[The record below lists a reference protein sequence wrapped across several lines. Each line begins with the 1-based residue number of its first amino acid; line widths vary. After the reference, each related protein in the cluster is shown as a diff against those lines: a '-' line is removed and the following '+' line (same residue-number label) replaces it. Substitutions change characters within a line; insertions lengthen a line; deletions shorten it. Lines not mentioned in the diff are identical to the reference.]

1 MKFSII
7 TPTHNFR
14 YIKELYNS
22 IIEQTHTDW
31 EWILYVNGK
40 AIHDKLPS
48 VILEDERVKVY
59 KDISKNN
66 KVGYVKNKAFHLGT
80 GDILVE
86 MDHDDLLVETC
97 LEKLNKV
104 YSENPD
110 VGFVYSDDAKM
121 QTNAEFI
128 PFGSRFGWEPPYTF
142 EYKGVNY
149 PVMGGFDADSGSMSF
164 IWYQPNHVRTWRK
177 EIYTDIGGH
186 DINFDILD
194 DQDIICRTYLNT
206 KFYFIKEPLYI
217 YRVDG
222 NNTCYKPE
230 INQKIQ
236 NLTVELFHKYAYQL
250 AERDADLKN
259 LLKIDIGGGI
269 NPRPG
274 YKTLDMYDAD
284 YICDLNDGIPLPDNS
299 VGVINASHVIEH
311 LHDKQKTMEEIFR
324 VLVDGGW
331 AFIEVPST
339 DGRGAW
345 MDPTHVSY
353 WNQNSF
359 YYYTRQDQAQYIRND
374 KIKFQEFRLETAF
387 PSQWW
392 KDNNIPVVYA
402 WLRVIK
408 SNNRR
413 PGTKFI

>member
-14 YIKELYNS
+14 YIKDLYNS
-22 IIEQTHTDW
+22 IIEQTHVDW

-48 VILEDERVKVY
+48 IILEDDRVKVY
-59 KDISKNN
+59 KDRLKNN
-66 KVGYVKNKAFHLGT
+66 NIGYLKNKAFSLGT

-86 MDHDDLLVETC
+86 VDHDDLLVDTC
-97 LEKLNKV
+97 LEELNKI
-104 YSENPD
+104 YSKNPD
-110 VGFVYSDDAKM
+110 IGFVYSDDAKM
-121 QTNAEFI
+121 QTNTEFI
-128 PFGSRFGWEPPYTF
+128 PFGTRFGWEPPYTF

-149 PVMGGFDADSGSMSF
+149 PVMGGFEADSGSMSF

-177 EIYTDIGGH
+177 EVYTDIGGH

-194 DQDIICRTYLNT
+194 DQDIICRTYLIT
-206 KFYFIKEPLYI
+206 KFYHIKKPLYI

-236 NLTVELFHKYAYQL
+236 NLTVKLFHKYAYQL

-259 LLKIDIGGGI
+259 LIKLDIGGGI
-269 NPRPG
+269 NPRLG
-274 YKTLDMYDAD
+274 YTTVDMCDAD
-284 YICDLNDGIPLPDNS
+284 HICDLNNGIPFPDNS

-311 LHDKQKTMEEIFR
+311 LHDKQKIMEEIFR

-359 YYYTRQDQAQYIRND
+359 YYYTRQDQARYIRND
-374 KIKFQEFRLETAF
+374 KIKFQEFRLETTF

-408 SNNRR
+408 SNTRR
-413 PGTKFI
+413 AGTKLI